1 MSGKTHVLIAD
12 DSAIIRKII
21 EKSIGKDK
29 FEVIG
34 IADNGVNALEQFK
47 EKLPEVV
54 TLDLTMPEM
63 DGLSVLDEMIKIKPD
78 VNVIVISALTDKATG
93 IEAIRKGAKFF
104 IPKPFT
110 PEDVQKALEKFAIN

>member
-1 MSGKTHVLIAD
+1 MGKSNVLIAD

-21 EKSIGKDK
+21 EKSITKDK
-29 FEVIG
+29 FEIIG
-34 IADNGVNALEQFK
+34 IAADGLEALEQFK
-47 EKLPEVV
+47 DKLPDIV

-110 PEDVQKALEKFAIN
+110 PEDIQKALDKVQIN

>member
-1 MSGKTHVLIAD
+1 MDKVNILIVD
-12 DSAIIRKII
+12 DSAIIRRII

-29 FEVIG
+29 FTVIA
-34 IADNGVNALEQFK
+34 IAADGLEALERFK
-47 EKLPEVV
+47 EKLPDVV

-78 VNVIVISALTDKATG
+78 VKVIVISALTDKATG

-110 PEDVQKALEKFAIN
+110 AEDVQKALEKVS

>member
-1 MSGKTHVLIAD
+1 MNKVNILIVD
-12 DSAIIRKII
+12 DSAIIRRII
-21 EKSIGKDK
+21 EKSIVKDK
-29 FEVIG
+29 FSVIAVA
-34 IADNGVNALEQFK
+34 ADGLEALQQFK
-47 EKLPEVV
+47 EKLPDVV

-78 VNVIVISALTDKATG
+78 VKVIVISALTDKATG

-110 PEDVQKALEKFAIN
+110 TEDVQKALEKVQQN

>member
-1 MSGKTHVLIAD
+1 MGKINVLIAD

-29 FEVIG
+29 FEIIG
-34 IADNGVNALEQFK
+34 IASDGLEALEKFK
-47 EKLPEVV
+47 ESLPEIV

-110 PEDVQKALEKFAIN
+110 PEDVQKALDKVQLH